1 MARQLLGQIRRAIR
15 ELNPAQV
22 RRLAESPVRL
32 RIAAPSE
39 EAYGEIADFLVPG
52 KVSQL
57 RMEEISRTV
66 CREDDGIHKER
77 EDLFLSHVDM
87 PQRGSFLFDPRRPEA
102 MVRKVL
108 NEREELSLPL
118 ARLFEPFRK
127 PVTGKIIHTVATENT
142 VFSVTTALPS
152 VMPSV
157 VSVALGITEAASDT
171 VVLTVNQIRMAFLL
185 AAASDLPVG
194 YHEQGPEIGSLVAG
208 AFGWRALARELV
220 GKIPF
225 GGGLIPKAAVAYAG
239 TYVVGQSLER
249 LYRVGYGLSR
259 DERRLA
265 YREALERGKSVAS
278 AVLDALRTRSRSG

>member
-1 MARQLLGQIRRAIR
+1 MARHLLGQIRKAIR
-15 ELNPAQV
+15 ELNPALV
-22 RRLAESPVRL
+22 RRLAETPL
-32 RIAAPSE
+32 RIRVSAPSE

-52 KVSQL
+52 KVSHL

-66 CREDDGIHKER
+66 YRDGDGTPEDQG
-77 EDLFLSHVDM
+77 DLFISHVEM
-87 PQRGSFLFDPRRPEA
+87 PQSDSFLFDPRRPDA
-102 MVRKVL
+102 FVRRVL
-108 NEREELSLPL
+108 EERDELGLPL
-118 ARLFEPFRK
+118 ARLFHPFRR

-142 VFSVTTALPS
+142 VFSLTTALPG
-152 VMPSV
+152 VLPGV
-157 VSVALGITEAASDT
+157 VSVALGVTEAASDT

-185 AAASDLPVG
+185 AAASDLPAG
-194 YHEQGPEIGSLVAG
+194 YHEQAPEIGSLVAG

-259 DERRLA
+259 EERRQA
-265 YREALERGKSVAS
+265 YRDALERGKRVAG
-278 AVLDALRTRSRSG
+278 AVLDALRTRSQSG

>member
-1 MARQLLGQIRRAIR
+1 MAKHLLGQIRQAVR

-22 RRLAESPVRL
+22 RRLAERPLRL
-32 RIAAPSE
+32 RIAAPTE

-52 KVSQL
+52 KVSQP
-57 RMEEISRTV
+57 RMEQISQMV
-66 CREDDGIHKER
+66 YREGDGLPPGR
-77 EDLFLSHVDM
+77 EDLFISHVAM
-87 PQRGSFLFDPRRPEA
+87 PQRGSFLYDPVRPEA

-108 NEREELSLPL
+108 IEREELSLPL
-118 ARLFEPFRK
+118 ARIFEPFRR
-127 PVTGKIIHTVATENT
+127 PVTSKIIHTVATENT
-142 VFSVTTALPS
+142 VFSLTTALPN

-185 AAASDLPVG
+185 AAASDLPIG
-194 YHEQGPEIGSLVAG
+194 YQEQGPEIGSLIAG
-208 AFGWRALARELV
+208 AFGWRTLARELA

-225 GGGLIPKAAVAYAG
+225 GGGLIPKAAIAYAG

-259 DERRLA
+259 DERRRA
-265 YREALERGKSVAS
+265 YSDALERGKSVAS
-278 AVLDALRTRSRSG
+278 AVLEALRTRGQSS